1 MATLCGIA
9 ESEFFMIEIGNRIKL
24 LRKKHKLS
32 QNDLGDIAGLH
43 GSNIGRIEKGTVLP
57 TAEVILKISEHFSVT
72 SDWLLTGQESHS
84 ALTPKETALIDGF
97 RLLDAQ
103 DKQEMLML
111 LSLKMEKYC

>member
-57 TAEVILKISEHFSVT
+57 TAEVLLKIAKYFNVT
-72 SDWLLTGQESHS
+72 SDWLLTGQESD
-84 ALTPKETALIDGF
+84 AVLTAREASLIDAF
-97 RLLDAQ
+97 RLLDDQ
-103 DKQEMLML
+103 DKHEVLML
-111 LSLKMEKYC
+111 LSIKMKKYF